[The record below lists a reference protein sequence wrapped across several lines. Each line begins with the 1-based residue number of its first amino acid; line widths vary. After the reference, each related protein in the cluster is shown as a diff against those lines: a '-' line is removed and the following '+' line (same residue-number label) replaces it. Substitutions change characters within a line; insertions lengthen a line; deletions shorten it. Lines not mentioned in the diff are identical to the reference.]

1 MPISIP
7 LVGMRFRP
15 PAEHIV
21 SVLPVGSPLILYPE
35 PENQYDHNAVA
46 VLFDM
51 REFPAHRIETLNSL
65 LLDGPFTV
73 HGLVDQ
79 VHVHLGYLAA
89 TGNKTAKGGPGNI
102 EALQVIE
109 CYEYDATLDV
119 ALEGYPTVKITAKQ
133 AA

>member
-21 SVLPVGSPLILYPE
+21 TALPLGSPLILYPE

-51 REFPAHRIETLNSL
+51 REFPASKVELLATLL
-65 LLDGPFTV
+65 PPQFDV
-73 HGLVDQ
+73 HELVEQ
-79 VHVHLGYLAA
+79 GHVHLGYLAA

-109 CYEYDATLDV
+109 CYEYDATLDL